1 MVRRSGIVEDIFAPK
16 TENKLIPYQICELYD
31 QNRTVRT
38 GYGYKMNNGY
48 LDEKFDADPRPG
60 VVASLTASS
69 LSKMQYQQRLDAL
82 NTLHNCDTI
91 PSKNI
96 HIKAFTSSKPTK
108 SKAPCHNF
116 ARGSCKFGDTCKYAH
131 GDLTSPKKNPI
142 KPPFLAT

>member
-1 MVRRSGIVEDIFAPK
+1 
-16 TENKLIPYQICELYD
+16 
-31 QNRTVRT
+31 
-38 GYGYKMNNGY
+38 MNNGY

-82 NTLHNCDTI
+82 HTLHNCDTL
-91 PSKNI
+91 PTKEI
-96 HIKAFTSSKPTK
+96 HIKSFSSSTPIK

-131 GDLTSPKKNPI
+131 GDLTSIAIPCTYRTVLVIQFTDLVRDYLVFSFQFSGRRCLRQSPI
-142 KPPFLAT
+142 AEPSPPRDL